1 MNFISLYFVL
11 PAEQSWGEG
20 LPRPFVLAFTKKK
33 NLFIWFTTSRF
44 FNYRFSFSMHPKSFL
59 DSELSWA
66 RSPPQVQIQPSVFQ
80 CLLLYG
86 RHAPPPPTST
96 LTTPPDHSNA
106 IVWCQGISQSTI
118 LAQNFSSFGPSHS
131 FQTLFFSAYF
141 SQFFFFFGTEVF
153 ESCICV
159 ILFFAFPAPWDT
171 VNPKLWGTGG
181 ELVPGVTSLSLH
193 YLPTVSL
200 LPHPPAFRHLDKLL
214 TADKLSIS
222 QQPMSTQVH
231 IKTKEQVNGKDRG
244 LDFPIHL
251 LSDHILILDMCFP
264 LLFPGSIR
272 LLELQGKLCGWKTQ
286 CPGVPGRL
294 RF

>member
-1 MNFISLYFVL
+1 MQLCGAKASVNR
-11 PAEQSWGEG
+11 QSW
-20 LPRPFVLAFTKKK
+20 PRIPQASVLA
-33 NLFIWFTTSRF
+33 I
-44 FNYRFSFSMHPKSFL
+44 
-59 DSELSWA
+59 
-66 RSPPQVQIQPSVFQ
+66 PSK
-80 CLLLYG
+80 
-86 RHAPPPPTST
+86 H
-96 LTTPPDHSNA
+96 
-106 IVWCQGISQSTI
+106 
-118 LAQNFSSFGPSHS
+118 
-131 FQTLFFSAYF
+131 YF
-141 SQFFFFFGTEVF
+141 SLPTLVNIFFFGTEVF

-181 ELVPGVTSLSLH
+181 ELVPGITSLSLH
-193 YLPTVSL
+193 YLPAVSL